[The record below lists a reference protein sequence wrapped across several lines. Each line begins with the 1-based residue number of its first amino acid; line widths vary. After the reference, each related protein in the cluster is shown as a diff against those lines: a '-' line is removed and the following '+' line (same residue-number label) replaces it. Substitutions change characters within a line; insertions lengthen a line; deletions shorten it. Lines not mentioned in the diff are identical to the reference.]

1 MEVNQGFGTQKK
13 CPFPL
18 NRDNKYKD
26 YVNIFPGPN
35 LASPEWSLR
44 CLFNRGVSKVRFH
57 CSVRRSF
64 FEGGALS
71 RKYLPFLF

>member
-1 MEVNQGFGTQKK
+1 MFRDPEKVS
-13 CPFPL
+13 L
-18 NRDNKYKD
+18 SSEERISRDNKYKE

-35 LASPEWSLR
+35 LAFPEWSLR
-44 CLFNRGVSKVRFH
+44 CPFNRGVSKVRFH
-57 CSVRRSF
+57 CTVRQSF